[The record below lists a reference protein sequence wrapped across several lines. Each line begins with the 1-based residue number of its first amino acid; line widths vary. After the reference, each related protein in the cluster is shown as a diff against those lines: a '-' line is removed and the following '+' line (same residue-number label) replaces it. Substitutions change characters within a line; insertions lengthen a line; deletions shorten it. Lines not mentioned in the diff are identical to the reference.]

1 MGIFAVKEKM
11 PISKAIAFL
20 SEKVDSLSSK
30 IEEEKKARTIEAN
43 ASPIA
48 AKKDELER
56 QLSAVI
62 ERLLAIEAELTKAWY
77 D

>member
-11 PISKAIAFL
+11 RISKEIAFL
-20 SEKVDSLSSK
+20 SENVDSLSSK

-56 QLSAVI
+56 KLSAVT
-62 ERLLAIEAELTKAWY
+62 ERMLAIEAELTRARY

>member
-1 MGIFAVKEKM
+1 MR
-11 PISKAIAFL
+11 ISKEIAFL

-48 AKKDELER
+48 AKKDELEQ
-56 QLSAVI
+56 QLAVAT
-62 ERLLAIEAELTKAWY
+62 ERLLAIEGKLTKAEIEHY
-77 D
+77 FNLGF

>member
-1 MGIFAVKEKM
+1 MGSFAVKEKM

-43 ASPIA
+43 TSPIA

-56 QLSAVI
+56 QLSAVT
-62 ERLLAIEAELTKAWY
+62 ERLLAIEAELTKVWY